1 VAAVSVGA
9 EPRRPSP
16 LAPPAGHD
24 GDASA
29 PARVV
34 TVVGAGAGNL
44 KGTVALNLAAALAAL
59 GRRVALH
66 EHDGA
71 AAAAL
76 GASAPAR
83 VPLPRAPY
91 GAAAVELALYGA
103 DDVPSA
109 PGGIVVVD
117 PPPRLDARTRA
128 AVAAAHVVIVPVDA
142 SPLALRVLAD
152 VAATVQAVA
161 ASPAPRLRVV
171 LARLVPRSA
180 DRWSLVER
188 VAEVAPGALFHA
200 TLPMARR
207 AGRDAGRGGG
217 APAVGGAVLYA
228 PGTRAAAAYRALA
241 VELLAALDGDA
252 PT

>member
-1 VAAVSVGA
+1 
-9 EPRRPSP
+9 
-16 LAPPAGHD
+16 
-24 GDASA
+24 
-29 PARVV
+29 VV

-83 VPLPRAPY
+83 VPLPRAPH
-91 GAAAVELALYGA
+91 GGAAAAVELALYGA

-207 AGRDAGRGGG
+207 AGREAGRGGG
-217 APAVGGAVLYA
+217 APAVGGAGLYA